1 MILFSRNCCVVGG
14 DLKSYLYR
22 DLFIPARRRRKF
34 LGFQQQM
41 LRKIDGF
48 SVEIT
53 HVFAGKVNLVL
64 KNTIS
69 APQFP
74 EGGGEGEMLAFV
86 NENG

>member
-22 DLFIPARRRRKF
+22 DLFIPARRRREF
-34 LGFQQQM
+34 WGFQQQM

-53 HVFAGKVNLVL
+53 HVFAGKSQSCVKKYDIRRYIFNIVWIL
-64 KNTIS
+64 
-69 APQFP
+69 
-74 EGGGEGEMLAFV
+74 
-86 NENG
+86 